1 MANLTRRD
9 LMISAACAAPVVLAA
24 RDGLAAPAD
33 FPAKNI
39 QFVIPYAPGGG
50 FDIYV
55 RLVAPV
61 MEKYLPRKVSIV
73 PLNVASGAGSRGV
86 AQAYRARPDGYT
98 ITILNIPGMFILQ
111 AQQGTTAFDLN
122 KFTWVGAMGEGEKYF
137 ISVGQNSPLKTF
149 DDLKRLSAQR
159 PVKLSVTGP
168 EGTAYMAAVVGA
180 QLMGLRTQLITG
192 YRGSADYVVAAVR
205 GNSDAVVAALP
216 TTMRFRRGGQLRP
229 LASFETHSSIPG
241 PSRCDD
247 IGQARARPDPCGTP
261 GGGAPGYAAGG
272 RQRHLGSA
280 GQGARRSRG
289 RQMGGGKR
297 RRHEA
302 ENAAGSHRHRKRT
315 ARLLRKVEDK
325 PVPELT
331 CRFPWFISAAALLQG

>member
-1 MANLTRRD
+1 MANVTRRD
-9 LMISAACAAPVVLAA
+9 LMITAAGAAPALLAA
-24 RDGLAAPAD
+24 REAFAAPAPD
-33 FPAKNI
+33 FPTKNI

-55 RLVAPV
+55 RVVAPV
-61 MEKYLPRKVSIV
+61 MEKHLPRKVSIV

-98 ITILNIPGMFILQ
+98 MTILNIPGMFILQ

-122 KFTWVGAMGEGEKYF
+122 RFTWIGAMGEGEKYF

-205 GNSDAVVAALP
+205 GDSDAVVAALP
-216 TTMRFRRGGQLRP
+216 TTFRFRRGGQLRP
-229 LASFETHSSIPG
+229 LASFETKSSVPGIPDATSLG
-241 PSRCDD
+241 KPELDLIRVERLV
-247 IGQARARPDPCGTP
+247 AAPPGTP
-261 GGGAPGYAAGG
+261 QAAVSV
-272 RQRHLGSA
+272 LSA
-280 GQGARRSRG
+280 ALA
-289 RQMGGGKR
+289 KALVDPAVVKWA
-297 RRHEA
+297 A
-302 ENAAGSHRHRKRT
+302 END
-315 ARLLRKVEDK
+315 VVMK
-325 PVPELT
+325 PKTPQEAVSILNEQRAFFEKWKTSL
-331 CRFPWFISAAALLQG
+331 SAS

>member
-1 MANLTRRD
+1 MANITRRD
-9 LMISAACAAPVVLAA
+9 LIISAASAAPV
-24 RDGLAAPAD
+24 LAAPRLVNAAPSD
-33 FPAKNI
+33 FPNKNI

-55 RLVAPV
+55 RVVTPV
-61 MEKYLPRKVSIV
+61 MEKYLPRKASIV

-98 ITILNIPGMFILQ
+98 MTILNIPGMFILQ

-122 KFTWVGAMGEGEKYF
+122 RFTWIGAMGEGEKYF
-137 ISVGQNSPLKTF
+137 ISVGANSPLKTF

-205 GNSDAVVAALP
+205 GDSDAVVAALP
-216 TTMRFRRGGQLRP
+216 TTFRFRRGGQLRP
-229 LASFETHSSIPG
+229 LASFETKSSIPG
-241 PSRCDD
+241 
-247 IGQARARPDPCGTP
+247 IPDATSLGKPELDLIRVERLVAAPPGTP
-261 GGGAPGYAAGG
+261 TEAVNVLSAA
-272 RQRHLGSA
+272 LA
-280 GQGARRSRG
+280 KALVDPVVV
-289 RQMGGGKR
+289 KWA
-297 RRHEA
+297 A
-302 ENAAGSHRHRKRT
+302 END
-315 ARLLRKVEDK
+315 VVMK
-325 PVPELT
+325 PKTPQEAIAILNEQ
-331 CRFPWFISAAALLQG
+331 RAFFEKWKASLSAS

>member
-1 MANLTRRD
+1 MANITRRD
-9 LMISAACAAPVVLAA
+9 LMISA
-24 RDGLAAPAD
+24 GLAAPVLVVPRTVSAAPSD
-33 FPAKNI
+33 FPTKNI

-55 RLVAPV
+55 RVVTPV

-98 ITILNIPGMFILQ
+98 MTILNIPGMFILQ

-122 KFTWVGAMGEGEKYF
+122 RFTWIGAMGEGEKYF

-168 EGTAYMAAVVGA
+168 EGTAYMAAVVGS

-205 GNSDAVVAALP
+205 GDSDAVVAALP
-216 TTMRFRRGGQLRP
+216 TTFRFRRGNQLRP
-229 LASFETHSSIPG
+229 LASFETNSSVPGIPDATSLG
-241 PSRCDD
+241 KPELDLIRVERLV
-247 IGQARARPDPCGTP
+247 AAPPGTP
-261 GGGAPGYAAGG
+261 AEAVNVLSTALAKALVDPVVVKWA
-272 RQRHLGSA
+272 
-280 GQGARRSRG
+280 
-289 RQMGGGKR
+289 
-297 RRHEA
+297 A
-302 ENAAGSHRHRKRT
+302 END
-315 ARLLRKVEDK
+315 VVMK
-325 PVPELT
+325 PKTPQEAVAILNEQRAFFEKWRPSLS
-331 CRFPWFISAAALLQG
+331 PS

>member
-9 LMISAACAAPVVLAA
+9 VMISAAY
-24 RDGLAAPAD
+24 AAPAVLASRGALSAPAPD
-33 FPAKNI
+33 FPTKNI

-55 RLVAPV
+55 RVVTPV

-98 ITILNIPGMFILQ
+98 MTILNIPGMFILQ

-122 KFTWVGAMGEGEKYF
+122 RFTWIGAMGEGEKYF

-159 PVKLSVTGP
+159 PIKLSVTGP

-205 GNSDAVVAALP
+205 GDSDAVVAALP
-216 TTMRFRRGGQLRP
+216 TTFRFRRGNQLRP
-229 LASFETHSSIPG
+229 LASFETKSSIPG
-241 PSRCDD
+241 
-247 IGQARARPDPCGTP
+247 IPDATSLGKPELDLIRVERLVAAPPGTP
-261 GGGAPGYAAGG
+261 PAAINV
-272 RQRHLGSA
+272 LSA
-280 GQGARRSRG
+280 ALA
-289 RQMGGGKR
+289 KALVDPAVVKWA
-297 RRHEA
+297 A
-302 ENAAGSHRHRKRT
+302 END
-315 ARLLRKVEDK
+315 VVMK
-325 PVPELT
+325 PKTPQEAIAILNEQ
-331 CRFPWFISAAALLQG
+331 RAFFEKWKPSLSPS

>member
-1 MANLTRRD
+1 MANITRRD
-9 LMISAACAAPVVLAA
+9 LMIS
-24 RDGLAAPAD
+24 GSLAAPALLASRITHAAPASD
-33 FPAKNI
+33 FPTKNI

-55 RLVAPV
+55 RLVTPV

-73 PLNVASGAGSRGV
+73 PLNVASGGGSRGV
-86 AQAYRARPDGYT
+86 SQAYRARPDGYT
-98 ITILNIPGMFILQ
+98 MTILNIPGMFILQ

-122 KFTWVGAMGEGEKYF
+122 RFTWIGAMGEGEKYF

-205 GNSDAVVAALP
+205 GDSDAVVAALP
-216 TTMRFRRGGQLRP
+216 TTFRFRRGGQLRP
-229 LASFETHSSIPG
+229 LASFETKSSIPG
-241 PSRCDD
+241 L
-247 IGQARARPDPCGTP
+247 PDATSLGKPELDLIRVERLVAAPPGTP
-261 GGGAPGYAAGG
+261 TEAVNILSAA
-272 RQRHLGSA
+272 LA
-280 GQGARRSRG
+280 KALVDPVVV
-289 RQMGGGKR
+289 KWA
-297 RRHEA
+297 A
-302 ENAAGSHRHRKRT
+302 ENDVVMLPRT
-315 ARLLRKVEDK
+315 PQEAIATLNEQRAFFEKWKSSLS
-325 PVPELT
+325 P
-331 CRFPWFISAAALLQG
+331 S

>member
-1 MANLTRRD
+1 MANITRRD
-9 LMISAACAAPVVLAA
+9 LIISAASATPVLAA
-24 RDGLAAPAD
+24 PRLVNAAPSD
-33 FPAKNI
+33 FPNKNI

-55 RLVAPV
+55 RVVTPV
-61 MEKYLPRKVSIV
+61 MEKYLPRKASIV

-98 ITILNIPGMFILQ
+98 MTILNIPGMFILQ

-122 KFTWVGAMGEGEKYF
+122 RFTWIGAMGEGEKYF
-137 ISVGQNSPLKTF
+137 ISVGANSPLKTF

-205 GNSDAVVAALP
+205 GDSDAVVAALP
-216 TTMRFRRGGQLRP
+216 TTFRFRRGGQLRP
-229 LASFETHSSIPG
+229 LASFETKSSIPG
-241 PSRCDD
+241 
-247 IGQARARPDPCGTP
+247 IPDATSLGKPELDLIRVERLVAAPPGTP
-261 GGGAPGYAAGG
+261 TEAVNVLSAA
-272 RQRHLGSA
+272 LA
-280 GQGARRSRG
+280 KALVDPVVV
-289 RQMGGGKR
+289 KWA
-297 RRHEA
+297 A
-302 ENAAGSHRHRKRT
+302 END
-315 ARLLRKVEDK
+315 VVMK
-325 PVPELT
+325 PKTPQEAIAILNEQ
-331 CRFPWFISAAALLQG
+331 RAFFEKWKASLSAS

>member
-1 MANLTRRD
+1 MANVTRRD
-9 LMISAACAAPVVLAA
+9 LMITAAGAAPALLAA
-24 RDGLAAPAD
+24 REAFAAPAPD
-33 FPAKNI
+33 FPTKNI

-55 RLVAPV
+55 RVVAPV
-61 MEKYLPRKVSIV
+61 MEKHLPRKVSIV

-98 ITILNIPGMFILQ
+98 MTILNIPGMFILQ

-122 KFTWVGAMGEGEKYF
+122 RFTWIGAMGEGEKYF

-180 QLMGLRTQLITG
+180 RLMGLRTQLITG

-205 GNSDAVVAALP
+205 GDSDAVVAALP
-216 TTMRFRRGGQLRP
+216 TTFRFRRGGQLRP
-229 LASFETHSSIPG
+229 LASFETKSSVPGIPDATSLG
-241 PSRCDD
+241 KPELDLIRVERLV
-247 IGQARARPDPCGTP
+247 AAPPGTP
-261 GGGAPGYAAGG
+261 QAAVSV
-272 RQRHLGSA
+272 LSA
-280 GQGARRSRG
+280 ALA
-289 RQMGGGKR
+289 KALVDPAVVKWA
-297 RRHEA
+297 A
-302 ENAAGSHRHRKRT
+302 END
-315 ARLLRKVEDK
+315 VVMK
-325 PVPELT
+325 PKTPQEAVAILNEQRAFFEKWKTSL
-331 CRFPWFISAAALLQG
+331 SAS

>member
-1 MANLTRRD
+1 
-9 LMISAACAAPVVLAA
+9 
-24 RDGLAAPAD
+24 
-33 FPAKNI
+33 
-39 QFVIPYAPGGG
+39 VIPYAPGGG

-55 RLVAPV
+55 RLVTPV

-111 AQQGTTAFDLN
+111 AQQGTTAFDLS
-122 KFTWVGAMGEGEKYF
+122 KFVWVGAMGEGEKYF

-205 GNSDAVVAALP
+205 GDSDAVVAALP

-229 LASFETHSSIPG
+229 LASFETKSSIPG
-241 PSRCDD
+241 
-247 IGQARARPDPCGTP
+247 IPDATTLGKPELDLIRVERLVAAPPGTP
-261 GGGAPGYAAGG
+261 PAAISI
-272 RQRHLGSA
+272 LSA
-280 GQGARRSRG
+280 ALA
-289 RQMGGGKR
+289 KALVDPAVVKWA
-297 RRHEA
+297 A
-302 ENAAGSHRHRKRT
+302 END
-315 ARLLRKVEDK
+315 VVMK
-325 PVPELT
+325 PKTPQEAVAILNEQRAFFEKWKTSL
-331 CRFPWFISAAALLQG
+331 SAS

>member
-1 MANLTRRD
+1 MANMTRRD
-9 LMISAACAAPVVLAA
+9 VMISAACAAPAVLAV
-24 RDGLAAPAD
+24 RDVVAAPAPD
-33 FPAKNI
+33 FPTKNI

-55 RLVAPV
+55 RVVTPV

-98 ITILNIPGMFILQ
+98 MTILNIPGMFILQ

-122 KFTWVGAMGEGEKYF
+122 RFTWIGARGEGEKYF

-205 GNSDAVVAALP
+205 GDSDAVVAALP

-229 LASFETHSSIPG
+229 LASFETKSSIPG
-241 PSRCDD
+241 
-247 IGQARARPDPCGTP
+247 IPDATSLGKPELDLIRVERLVAAPPGTP
-261 GGGAPGYAAGG
+261 
-272 RQRHLGSA
+272 
-280 GQGARRSRG
+280 QGAINILSAALA
-289 RQMGGGKR
+289 KALVDPAVVKWA
-297 RRHEA
+297 A
-302 ENAAGSHRHRKRT
+302 END
-315 ARLLRKVEDK
+315 VVMK
-325 PVPELT
+325 PKTPQEAIAILNEQ
-331 CRFPWFISAAALLQG
+331 RAFFEKWKPSLSPS

>member
-1 MANLTRRD
+1 MANITRRD
-9 LMISAACAAPVVLAA
+9 LMISA
-24 RDGLAAPAD
+24 GLAAPVLVAPRTVSAAPSD
-33 FPAKNI
+33 FPTKNI

-55 RLVAPV
+55 RVVTPV

-98 ITILNIPGMFILQ
+98 MTILNIPGMFILQ

-122 KFTWVGAMGEGEKYF
+122 RFTWIGAMGEGEKYF

-205 GNSDAVVAALP
+205 GDSDAVVAALP
-216 TTMRFRRGGQLRP
+216 TTFRFRRGNQLRP
-229 LASFETHSSIPG
+229 LASFETTSSVPGIPDATSLG
-241 PSRCDD
+241 KPELDLIRVERLV
-247 IGQARARPDPCGTP
+247 AAPPGTP
-261 GGGAPGYAAGG
+261 AEAVSVLSTALAKALVDPVVVKWA
-272 RQRHLGSA
+272 
-280 GQGARRSRG
+280 
-289 RQMGGGKR
+289 
-297 RRHEA
+297 A
-302 ENAAGSHRHRKRT
+302 END
-315 ARLLRKVEDK
+315 VVMK
-325 PVPELT
+325 PKTPQEAVAILNEQRAFFEKWRSSLSP
-331 CRFPWFISAAALLQG
+331 S

>member
-1 MANLTRRD
+1 MANITRRE
-9 LMISAACAAPVVLAA
+9 LMISA
-24 RDGLAAPAD
+24 GMAAPALLTACD
-33 FPAKNI
+33 ARDSVSAADYPERDI

-98 ITILNIPGMFILQ
+98 MTILNIPGMFILQ

-122 KFTWVGAMGEGEKYF
+122 RFPWIGAMGEGEKYF

-149 DDLKRLSAQR
+149 DDLKQLSAQR

-168 EGTAYMAAVVGA
+168 EGTAYMAAVVGSE
-180 QLMGLRTQLITG
+180 LMGLRTQLITG

-205 GNSDAVVAALP
+205 GDSDAVVAALP
-216 TTMRFRRGGQLRP
+216 TTFRFRRGGQLRP
-229 LASFETHSSIPG
+229 LASFETTSSVPGIPDATSLG
-241 PSRCDD
+241 KPELDLIRVERLV
-247 IGQARARPDPCGTP
+247 AAPPGTP
-261 GGGAPGYAAGG
+261 PEAVNVLSTALAKALVDPVVVKWA
-272 RQRHLGSA
+272 
-280 GQGARRSRG
+280 
-289 RQMGGGKR
+289 
-297 RRHEA
+297 A
-302 ENAAGSHRHRKRT
+302 ENDVVMKPKTPQEAVAILNEQRAFFEKWKPSLT
-315 ARLLRKVEDK
+315 A
-325 PVPELT
+325 
-331 CRFPWFISAAALLQG
+331 S

>member
-1 MANLTRRD
+1 MANITRRD
-9 LMISAACAAPVVLAA
+9 LMVQAS
-24 RDGLAAPAD
+24 LAAPALLAACD
-33 FPAKNI
+33 AQEGSGVANYPERDI

-55 RLVAPV
+55 RFVTPV

-122 KFTWVGAMGEGEKYF
+122 RFTWIGAMGEGEKYF
-137 ISVGQNSPLKTF
+137 ISVGQNSPLKTY

-168 EGTAYMAAVVGA
+168 EGTAYMAAVVGS

-205 GNSDAVVAALP
+205 GDSDAVVAALP

-229 LASFETHSSIPG
+229 LASFETKSSIPG
-241 PSRCDD
+241 IPDATSL
-247 IGQARARPDPCGTP
+247 GQPELDLIRVERLVAAPPGTP
-261 GGGAPGYAAGG
+261 PAAVNV
-272 RQRHLGSA
+272 LSA
-280 GQGARRSRG
+280 ALA
-289 RQMGGGKR
+289 KALVDPAVVKWA
-297 RRHEA
+297 A
-302 ENAAGSHRHRKRT
+302 ENDI
-315 ARLLRKVEDK
+315 VMK
-325 PVPELT
+325 PKTPQEALAILNEQ
-331 CRFPWFISAAALLQG
+331 RAFFEKWKPSLSAS

>member
-1 MANLTRRD
+1 MANITRRD
-9 LMISAACAAPVVLAA
+9 LMISAGLTAPALLAPRRVNAAPS
-24 RDGLAAPAD
+24 D
-33 FPAKNI
+33 FPNKNI

-55 RLVAPV
+55 RVVTPV

-98 ITILNIPGMFILQ
+98 MTILNIPGMFILQ

-122 KFTWVGAMGEGEKYF
+122 RFTWIGAMGEGEKYF

-205 GNSDAVVAALP
+205 GDSDAVVAALP
-216 TTMRFRRGGQLRP
+216 TTFRFRRGNQLRP
-229 LASFETHSSIPG
+229 LASFETKSSVPGIPDATSLG
-241 PSRCDD
+241 KPELDLIRVERLV
-247 IGQARARPDPCGTP
+247 AAPPGTP
-261 GGGAPGYAAGG
+261 AEAVNILSAA
-272 RQRHLGSA
+272 LGKA
-280 GQGARRSRG
+280 LVDPMVTKWA
-289 RQMGGGKR
+289 
-297 RRHEA
+297 A
-302 ENAAGSHRHRKRT
+302 ENDVVMKPKTPQDAIATLNEQRAFYEKWKPT
-315 ARLLRKVEDK
+315 LRA
-325 PVPELT
+325 
-331 CRFPWFISAAALLQG
+331 S